1 MKNDIPL
8 IAMLVAA
15 LLCGCTVS
23 QTAAPELKRQAVSE
37 VPSVGLVGFTS
48 ETVDV
53 NPYFGGTAHSFS
65 GTAYGRGGSVNYYGT
80 GSSSFSG
87 VSFSR
92 RETSAMLGETA
103 NALAD
108 LGVPL
113 PQDPDYIVSGTY
125 HGPRTDWTL
134 WYKDAAVDIFSLTL
148 LWNVRQMTVLD
159 LRIFDAKT
167 GKMEGKITAI
177 DGYRFTSFGF
187 LPLYGHFFHPLMWP
201 NNLYSHCTKRVTV
214 KAVNELVGW
223 LESRPHKEGSP

>member
-1 MKNDIPL
+1 MKYSPVL
-8 IAMLVAA
+8 AT
-15 LLCGCTVS
+15 LLFTGCTVS
-23 QTAAPELKRQAVSE
+23 QTAAPVLKRQSASE
-37 VPSVGLVGFTS
+37 LPSIGLVGFTS

-53 NPYFGGTAHSFS
+53 NPYFGGASHSFS
-65 GTAYGRGGSVNYYGT
+65 GTAYGRGGAINYYGT

-87 VSFSR
+87 ASFSR

-108 LGVPL
+108 MGVPL
-113 PQDPDYIVSGTY
+113 PQHPDYIVSGTY
-125 HGPRTDWTL
+125 RGPRTDWTL

-177 DGYRFTSFGF
+177 DSYRFTSFGF
-187 LPLYGHFFHPLMWP
+187 LPLYGHLFNPLMWP
-201 NNLYSHCTKRVTV
+201 NNLYPHCTRRVTV
-214 KAVNELVGW
+214 KAINDLVVW
-223 LESRPHKEGSP
+223 LEGRSPKTEPAP

>member
-1 MKNDIPL
+1 ML
-8 IAMLVAA
+8 IALCIALSA
-15 LLCGCTVS
+15 LLSGCTVS
-23 QTAAPELKRQAVSE
+23 QTSAPVLRRQCASDL
-37 VPSVGLVGFTS
+37 PSVGLVGFTS

-65 GTAYGRGGSVNYYGT
+65 GTAYGRGGAVNYYGT

-113 PQDPDYIVSGTY
+113 PQNPDYIVSGTY

-134 WYKDAAVDIFSLTL
+134 WYKDAAELRTASVSSLDASRIWPPPDRPRRMAL
-148 LWNVRQMTVLD
+148 FAAVR
-159 LRIFDAKT
+159 A
-167 GKMEGKITAI
+167 
-177 DGYRFTSFGF
+177 
-187 LPLYGHFFHPLMWP
+187 LPRGQ
-201 NNLYSHCTKRVTV
+201 RVV
-214 KAVNELVGW
+214 
-223 LESRPHKEGSP
+223 